1 MNITADLVMTYGF
14 VDDVVSWV
22 EDHHAHDIVVKVFD
36 YFTDCGSLFSLSSSH
51 MYLMDDLQNF
61 FS

>member
-1 MNITADLVMTYGF
+1 MIITADLVMTDGF
-14 VDDVVSWV
+14 VHDIVSWV
-22 EDHHAHDIVVKVFD
+22 EDHNAHDIAVKVFD

-51 MYLMDDLQNF
+51 IYLMDDPQNL